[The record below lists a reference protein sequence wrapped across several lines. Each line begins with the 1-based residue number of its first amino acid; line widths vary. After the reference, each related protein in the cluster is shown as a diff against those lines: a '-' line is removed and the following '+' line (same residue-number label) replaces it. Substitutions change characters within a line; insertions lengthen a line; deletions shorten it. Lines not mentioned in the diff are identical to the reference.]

1 MLRGNLSTR
10 PFYNERF
17 VSLVVVGGLVLALAL
32 LVFNV
37 TSLYRLSGERAKQTA
52 EEDVSRDE
60 AKRVK
65 GEADKLRQ
73 SLDRSNLLVLAK
85 ETGEANDL
93 IDQRT
98 FSWTEFFT
106 IVEKNMPRD
115 ARLTAVSPRV
125 ERGVFKIV
133 MIVNAKR
140 RDEVATLMDA
150 LLATG
155 TFKNILPV
163 DSQTLEDGTLSTSL
177 ETEYLAVGAPAGKKS
192 GRGDRP

>member
-1 MLRGNLSTR
+1 MLKGNLSTR
-10 PFYNERF
+10 PFYNERL
-17 VSLVVVGGLVLALAL
+17 VSLVVGGAMILAIAL

-37 TSLYRLSGERAKQTA
+37 TSLYRLSGQRGQQNA
-52 EEDVSRDE
+52 EQEVSRAE
-60 AKRVK
+60 TARVNA
-65 GEADKLRQ
+65 EADRLRQ

-85 ETGEANDL
+85 DTREANDL

-115 ARLTAVSPRV
+115 ARLMAVAPRV

-133 MIVNAKR
+133 MSVNAKQ
-140 RDEVATLMDA
+140 RDEVATLIDA

-155 TFKNILPV
+155 SFKDIFPV
-163 DSQTLEDGTLSTSL
+163 DSTALEDGTLTTTL
-177 ETEYLAVGAPAGKKS
+177 ESEYLAVGAPVGKRS